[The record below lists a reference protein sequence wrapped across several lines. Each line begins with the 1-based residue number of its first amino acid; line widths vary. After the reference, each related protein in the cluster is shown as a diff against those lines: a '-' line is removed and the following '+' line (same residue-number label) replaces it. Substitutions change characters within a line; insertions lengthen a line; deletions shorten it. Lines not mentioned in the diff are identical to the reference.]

1 MCDNLGAGN
10 EALELRTQQ
19 IGSSSNIRIDKTA
32 TNSQIFLVRT
42 VLYVNPSI
50 LTCLQIKATVS
61 YRNVA
66 Q

>member
-1 MCDNLGAGN
+1 MRDNLGAGN
-10 EALELRTQQ
+10 EALELGTLQM
-19 IGSSSNIRIDKTA
+19 GSSSNIRIDKIA
-32 TNSQIFLVRT
+32 VNSQIFLVRM

-50 LTCLQIKATVS
+50 LTCLQIRAVVS